1 MPLLENLWGKKPSRK
16 SDKKKK
22 GSSNYAY
29 AVTRVR
35 AMKSKLLPK
44 ESYPRLLNMGIDEI
58 TRFIQESEYKNDVD
72 ELAMKYSGGDLAEH
86 ALNRNLA
93 LTYDKLVRI
102 TTGEL
107 NYLIVAYLKRYDI
120 WNIKTLLR
128 GKLYNASVEDILES
142 LIAAGEFTY
151 TSMSELAAK
160 ATYQE
165 IIEALKYTEYYPL
178 LQKFD
183 GTNLAYIENEL
194 DKMYYVGLFEAI
206 GKPRSKDRKLFTK
219 VVRLEVDVK
228 NLINLFRLKKAGVTQ
243 LDEITPLMIEGGLE
257 LNIQKLAS
265 LPYDE
270 FVNELQRTQYWD
282 AISGVAGS
290 DMTSLTALE
299 SKLTRYYLESSTIL
313 SHVSPITVVPIL
325 DYIIHKNNEA
335 TNLRIIF
342 RGKET
347 GLSDELIKDQLVI
360 I

>member
-1 MPLLENLWGKKPSRK
+1 MRLLENLWGKKPSRK

-102 TTGEL
+102 TSGEL

-128 GKLYNASVEDILES
+128 GKIYNASVEDILES

-165 IIEALKYTEYYPL
+165 IVEALKHTEYYPL

-194 DKMYYVGLFEAI
+194 DKIYYADLFEAI
-206 GKPRSKDRKLFTK
+206 GKPRSRT
-219 VVRLEVDVK
+219 VS
-228 NLINLFRLKKAGVTQ
+228 FR
-243 LDEITPLMIEGGLE
+243 
-257 LNIQKLAS
+257 
-265 LPYDE
+265 
-270 FVNELQRTQYWD
+270 
-282 AISGVAGS
+282 SGCQIGS
-290 DMTSLTALE
+290 
-299 SKLTRYYLESSTIL
+299 R
-313 SHVSPITVVPIL
+313 
-325 DYIIHKNNEA
+325 
-335 TNLRIIF
+335 R
-342 RGKET
+342 
-347 GLSDELIKDQLVI
+347 
-360 I
+360 

>member
-1 MPLLENLWGKKPSRK
+1 MRLLERLWGQKPSRK
-16 SDKKKK
+16 SDKKKN
-22 GSSNYAY
+22 GTSNYPY

-58 TRFIQESEYKNDVD
+58 TRFIQESEYKNDID

-102 TTGEL
+102 TSGEL
-107 NYLIVAYLKRYDI
+107 NYLVVAYLKKYDI

-128 GKLYNASVEDILES
+128 GKIYNAPVEEIVES

-160 ATYQE
+160 ATYKE
-165 IIEALKYTEYYPL
+165 IIESLKYSEYYPL

-194 DKMYYVGLFEAI
+194 DKVYYTGLFEAI
-206 GKPRSKDRKLFTK
+206 GKPRSKDRKLFVK
-219 VVRLEVDVK
+219 IVRLEVDVK
-228 NLINLFRLKKAGVTQ
+228 NLINLFRLKKAGVVQ
-243 LDEITPLMIEGGLE
+243 LDEIMPLMIEGGLE
-257 LNIQKLAS
+257 LKLEKLAT

-282 AISGVAGS
+282 IISSVTGS
-290 DMTSLTALE
+290 DMNSLTTLE
-299 SKLTRYYLESSTIL
+299 SRLTRYYLESSTIL
-313 SHVSPITVVPIL
+313 SHVSPISVAPIL
-325 DYIIHKNNEA
+325 DYIIHKHNEVV
-335 TNLRIIF
+335 NLRIIF

-347 GLSDELIKDQLVI
+347 GLSDELIKDQLVVI
-360 I
+360 

>member
-1 MPLLENLWGKKPSRK
+1 MRLLERLWGQKPSRK
-16 SDKKKK
+16 SDKKKN
-22 GSSNYAY
+22 GTSNYPY

-58 TRFIQESEYKNDVD
+58 TRFIQESEYKNDID

-102 TTGEL
+102 TSGEL
-107 NYLIVAYLKRYDI
+107 NYLVVAYLKKYDI

-128 GKLYNASVEDILES
+128 GKIYNAPVEEIIES

-165 IIEALKYTEYYPL
+165 IIEALKYSEYYPL

-194 DKMYYVGLFEAI
+194 DKIYYTGLFEAI
-206 GKPRSKDRKLFTK
+206 GKPRSKDRKLFVK
-219 VVRLEVDVK
+219 IVRLEVDVK
-228 NLINLFRLKKAGVTQ
+228 NLINLFRLKKAGVVK
-243 LDEITPLMIEGGLE
+243 LDEIMPLMIEGGLE
-257 LNIQKLAS
+257 LKLDKLAP

-282 AISGVAGS
+282 ILSGVTGS
-290 DMTSLTALE
+290 DMVSLTTLE
-299 SKLTRYYLESSTIL
+299 SRLTRYYLESSTIL
-313 SHVSPITVVPIL
+313 SHVSPISVAPIL
-325 DYIIHKNNEA
+325 DYIIHKHNEVV
-335 TNLRIIF
+335 NLRIVF

-347 GLSDELIKDQLVI
+347 GLSDELIKDQLVVI
-360 I
+360 

>member
-1 MPLLENLWGKKPSRK
+1 MRLLERLWGEKPSRK

-22 GSSNYAY
+22 GTSNYPY

-102 TTGEL
+102 TLGEL
-107 NYLIVAYLKRYDI
+107 NYLIVAYLKKYDI

-128 GKLYNASVEDILES
+128 GKIYNASAEDIQES

-165 IIEALKYTEYYPL
+165 VVEALKSSEYYPL

-194 DKMYYVGLFEAI
+194 DKMYYSSLFEAI
-206 GKPRSKDRKLFTK
+206 GKPRTKDRKLFLRVIK
-219 VVRLEVDVK
+219 LEVDVK
-228 NLINLFRLKKAGVTQ
+228 NLGTLFRLKKAGIQQ
-243 LDEITPLMIEGGLE
+243 LDEVMPLMIEGGLE
-257 LNIQKLAS
+257 LKLEKLAT

-282 AISGVAGS
+282 AISGVTDPNMA
-290 DMTSLTALE
+290 SLTPLE
-299 SKLTRYYLESSTIL
+299 SKLTRYYLESSSIL
-313 SHVSPITVVPIL
+313 SHVSPISVLPIL
-325 DYIIHKNNEA
+325 DYIIHKNNEV
-335 TNLRIIF
+335 TNLRIVF
-342 RGKET
+342 RGKEG
-347 GLSDELIKDQLVI
+347 GLSDELIKDQLVVI
-360 I
+360 